1 MSLQPGINPLERIR
15 TPMAPGMRTMEVRDQ
30 HSSYHS
36 AEEMERRM
44 KVDAFIDA
52 IKQFEQP
59 KDISYFKPVVF
70 KNQEY

>member
-1 MSLQPGINPLERIR
+1 MRASRFVPSRPPVTPYTGPMEPDEPGEPKE
-15 TPMAPGMRTMEVRDQ
+15 PMPV
-30 HSSYHS
+30 
-36 AEEMERRM
+36 RM